1 MLNLVL
7 ITLLVVLLYK
17 TLVFLLSLLF
27 KRNDIA
33 DISWGTSFILVVLLT
48 AFLTGS
54 SSYKFLIISTL
65 VLIWGIRLAVRIFI
79 RNRAKKED
87 FRYKKIREETKGQ
100 LFYIRTF
107 LQVYMLQGLL
117 AVVVCLPIIVTGF
130 YKSSLTLF
138 SFIGIV
144 IWIIGFIF
152 ESIGD
157 YQLDE
162 FKKSE
167 KNKGKVLKTGLWKYS
182 RHPNYFG
189 EIVMWWGIFLISFPP
204 VWIITV
210 LSPLTITFLITK
222 VSGIP
227 LLEKHY
233 EGNLEFEE
241 YKKHTSVLIP
251 LPKR

>member
-7 ITLLVVLLYK
+7 IILLVVLCYK
-17 TLVFLLSLLF
+17 TLIFFLALVF

-33 DISWGTSFILVVLLT
+33 DISWGTSFILIVLLT
-48 AFLTGS
+48 LFLTNS
-54 SSYKFLIISTL
+54 NSYKFLIILVL

-79 RNRAKKED
+79 RNRGRKED
-87 FRYKKIREETKGQ
+87 FRYKKIREETKG
-100 LFYIRTF
+100 LVFYVRTF

-130 YKSSLTLF
+130 YKSPLSLISVLGVF
-138 SFIGIV
+138 V
-144 IWIIGFIF
+144 WVIGFFF
-152 ESIGD
+152 ESVGD
-157 YQLDE
+157 YQLDK
-162 FKKSE
+162 FKKNE
-167 KNKGKVLKTGLWKYS
+167 NNKGKVLQTGLWTYS

-189 EIVMWWGIFLISFPP
+189 EITMWWGIFLISLPSLW
-204 VWIITV
+204 VITF
-210 LSPLTITFLITK
+210 LSPLVITLLITK
-222 VSGIP
+222 ISGIP